1 MRVKILP
8 RKCSNCGQCSL
19 VICPGGDVQR
29 TLQKGNCMGCGAC
42 LLACPEEALQLV
54 EEPINIS
61 KQDSARKRKV
71 YVNKIDVKVSGLI
84 KDALNAAG
92 IETCKF
98 PPEKENKG
106 VFMPCDTGGCWACA
120 VLVDGNYALSCLTP
134 LYENMQIQVLENPPP
149 LRVVSGFG
157 AHTVGGVGTPHQLK
171 KLREPVE
178 VVCFTH
184 GCNLHCPQCQNYQ
197 MAFTAAG
204 HLMESDE
211 TAQILMGLKGQY
223 QVNRV
228 ALSGGESTL
237 NREWL
242 LEVIQAI
249 RDRDKDVHIHIDT
262 NGTILTTDYIDSL
275 VRAGMTEVGVD
286 LKALRTST
294 FMGITDLSDEKL
306 AKKYLKTAWKSVKY
320 ITDHYSGVFLGLGIP
335 YKLAL
340 ISREEVEEM
349 GYRISSI
356 NENVQVCL
364 LDYRGEFR
372 RKSLALPSF
381 QEMMEI
387 KDILNR
393 TGLKT
398 VIAQTPEG
406 HIGP

>member
-1 MRVKILP
+1 
-8 RKCSNCGQCSL
+8 
-19 VICPGGDVQR
+19 
-29 TLQKGNCMGCGAC
+29 
-42 LLACPEEALQLV
+42 
-54 EEPINIS
+54 
-61 KQDSARKRKV
+61 
-71 YVNKIDVKVSGLI
+71 
-84 KDALNAAG
+84 
-92 IETCKF
+92 
-98 PPEKENKG
+98 
-106 VFMPCDTGGCWACA
+106 
-120 VLVDGNYALSCLTP
+120 
-134 LYENMQIQVLENPPP
+134 
-149 LRVVSGFG
+149 
-157 AHTVGGVGTPHQLK
+157 
-171 KLREPVE
+171 
-178 VVCFTH
+178 
-184 GCNLHCPQCQNYQ
+184 

-262 NGTILTTDYIDSL
+262 NGTILTIDYIDSL

-335 YKLAL
+335 YNRAL